1 MKKLIAVMLLVI
13 GSLNVQLAHSADNT
27 GNFWYGAGTG
37 SIMCPQFVASMK
49 NARSIGLDSAEFF
62 NVTRAYTNYLFGFQT
77 GYNMSTK
84 DTCDIFSNDKTSYS
98 LLLWVEDYCRANA
111 SSRFADGVVAL
122 AKDRYA
128 KRLQV
133 CSK

>member
-1 MKKLIAVMLLVI
+1 MKKLITVMLLVI

-37 SIMCPQFVASMK
+37 SIMCPQFVESMK
-49 NARSIGLDSAEFF
+49 SARSIGLDSTGFF
-62 NVTRAYTNYLFGFQT
+62 NETRAYTNYLFGFQT

-84 DTCDIFSNDKTSYS
+84 DTCDIFQNDKTSYS

-111 SSRFADGVVAL
+111 SSHFADGVVAL
-122 AKDRYA
+122 AKNRYP

>member
-1 MKKLIAVMLLVI
+1 MKKLTAVMLLVI

-37 SIMCPQFVASMK
+37 SIMCPQFVESMK
-49 NARSIGLDSAEFF
+49 SARSIGLDSTGFF
-62 NVTRAYTNYLFGFQT
+62 NETRAYTNYLFGFQT

-84 DTCDIFSNDKTSYS
+84 DTCDIFQNDKTSYS

-111 SSRFADGVVAL
+111 SSHFADGVVAL
-122 AKDRYA
+122 AKNRYP